1 MQANTQKASCRVTV
15 HSSVRFFQDTYDKSV
30 LNAAICI
37 EIDVES
43 GQVYS
48 VFYGTNCKGLYYG
61 SNGDSKP
68 ADMSGSWLDID
79 YSKRDRDTR
88 RKNGWAIT
96 LFRMQSMLSV
106 WMRPS

>member
-1 MQANTQKASCRVTV
+1 MRGYARMAPYGEFDGKFYAAIVGPRLDPTLNLTQNEDAQMCIRD
-15 HSSVRFFQDTYDKSV
+15 RDTYDKSV

-61 SNGDSKP
+61 SNE
-68 ADMSGSWLDID
+68 
-79 YSKRDRDTR
+79 RC
-88 RKNGWAIT
+88 
-96 LFRMQSMLSV
+96 V
-106 WMRPS
+106 